1 MNAVALFRGASA
13 AFAAALTFA
22 LCGCGGGATDS
33 LPREAV
39 YGTVTLDGKPLEG
52 GSIAFDPDAQGQAN
66 PVSVG
71 GNIIGGSYSISKADG
86 PTPGKYRV
94 SIYDAGADGG
104 LAPGEAP
111 GAPAKK
117 TKASSVPAKYNAN
130 TTLSAEIK
138 AGSSNKYDFTLT
150 SK

>member
-1 MNAVALFRGASA
+1 MNAVSLFRGANA
-13 AFAAALTFA
+13 AFAAALTLA

-39 YGTVTLDGKPLEG
+39 YGTVTLDGKPLER
-52 GSIAFDPDAQGQAN
+52 GSISFDPDSQGQAD

-71 GNIIGGSYSISKADG
+71 RPIIGGSYSIPKAEG

-94 SIYDAGADGG
+94 SIYDAGADSG

-117 TKASSVPAKYNAN
+117 TKASTVPAKYNAN

-138 AGSSNKYDFTLT
+138 AGTANNYDFTLT